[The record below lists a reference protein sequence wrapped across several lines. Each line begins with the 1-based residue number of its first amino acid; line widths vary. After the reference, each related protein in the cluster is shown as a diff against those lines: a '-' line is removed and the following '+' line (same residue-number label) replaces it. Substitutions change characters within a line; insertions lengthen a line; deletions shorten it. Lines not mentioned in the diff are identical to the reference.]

1 MGPISCFRRSAVIAV
16 VAVVALT
23 VPALLMGACVTSPTA
38 KVRIPRPHSTSD
50 AFEQLKGPDGTA
62 GVVTMTDNAYSWGAR
77 WELVTDARSSI
88 DFSTFIFED
97 DVFGFALLGALTER
111 ALAGVKVRMLLDG
124 RGSIA
129 ISTSMMGRDYLQE
142 MVETGNVDIRIFNP
156 PFDELI
162 GALVRLDAVQL
173 SAGSHNK
180 ILVVDDA
187 IALVGGR
194 NVNAHYFATL
204 AEDPGAVADADVLM
218 DGPLVA
224 EVKDVMDREFNAW
237 RRDDVAPD
245 PINFTPQLD
254 ELLMF
259 AGAMDAWVRGRIED
273 RSDDEMLVALE
284 AAGRG
289 RIDHEPSPRT
299 LELLRVRLRS
309 LLGFRSV
316 RRTVP
321 TTFLPRTQVDAK
333 VVATLSRARALKSN
347 AASDALLRAIGGAR
361 KDIVIQS
368 PSFILNPQLL
378 RAFEEA
384 SARGVTITLLTNS
397 PLSSDSR
404 ISQALFIDS
413 WPELLA
419 RIPTLRIFTP
429 RIKQMQHAK
438 RAVFDDELSFIGTYN
453 LDPFSTKMNSETII
467 AIWSMLVAAQ
477 TRTELMARLPQM
489 DEYRIARDFF
499 GQVQRHP
506 EGHPRAGQVVV
517 VFGPRDQVPSAE
529 IDAIEGVKAWL
540 LGLQNL
546 WDFDVEVW

>member
-1 MGPISCFRRSAVIAV
+1 MGPITRHVRSPVTGIIAV
-16 VAVVALT
+16 VTVVVAVMTGSCATL
-23 VPALLMGACVTSPTA
+23 PQA
-38 KVRIPRPHSTSD
+38 KVRIPRPHSTRD
-50 AFEQLKGPDGTA
+50 AFDQLKGPGGTA
-62 GVVTMTDNAYSWGAR
+62 GVVTMTDNAYAWGAR
-77 WELVTDARSSI
+77 WELVTDARSTI
-88 DFSTFIFED
+88 DFSTFIFD
-97 DVFGFALLGALTER
+97 NDVFGFALLGALTER

-124 RGSIA
+124 RGSMA

-142 MVETGNVDIRIFNP
+142 MVETGNVDIHIFNP
-156 PFDELI
+156 PFDELV
-162 GALVRLDAVQL
+162 GALVRFDAVQL

-194 NVNAHYFATL
+194 NVNSHYFATL
-204 AEDPGAVADADVLM
+204 AEDPNAVADADVLM
-218 DGPLVA
+218 DGALVA
-224 EVKDVMDREFNAW
+224 EVTDIMDREFSAW
-237 RRDDVAPD
+237 RRDDVAAD
-245 PINFTPQLD
+245 AINFTPQLD

-273 RSDDEMLVALE
+273 GSDDEMLAAL
-284 AAGRG
+284 AAAART
-289 RIDHEPSPRT
+289 RIDHDPSPRT
-299 LELLRVRLRS
+299 LDLLGVRLKS
-309 LLGFRSV
+309 LIGFRSI
-316 RRTVP
+316 RATVP
-321 TTFLPRTQVDAK
+321 TTFLPRTQVDAR

-413 WPELLA
+413 WPELMA

-429 RIKQMQHAK
+429 RLKQMQHAK

-453 LDPFSTKMNSETII
+453 LDPFSTKMNSETIV
-467 AIWSMLVAAQ
+467 ATWSLLVAAQ
-477 TRTELMARLPQM
+477 TRTELMAKLPQM

-506 EGHPRAGQVVV
+506 EGHSQAGQVVV
-517 VFGPRDQVPSAE
+517 KFGPRDQVPQTE
-529 IDAIEGVKAWL
+529 IDTIEAVKAGL